1 MKKLHINIET
11 IKLEGR
17 PYIVLK
23 PPVDDID
30 KCIQNLSRATEE
42 TKAIIYKYSGSNQG
56 KQYKIACNTITEFS
70 HDLYEAS
77 VVFNDIQNQVV
88 EFANKAARYDEDRN
102 HLSRPRKL
110 EVSVV
115 KLKVNEGVVYFRRP
129 EMIIV
134 RDKLKAYVE
143 TCDRAVKTLKAKT
156 SQLHAVWKDSQKDDY
171 CKMVDDVCAIITKS
185 SKVLLGY
192 HDYLSRKI
200 FELDS

>member
-1 MKKLHINIET
+1 MKKLHLNIET

-17 PYIVLK
+17 PHKVLK

-42 TKAIIYKYSGSNQG
+42 TKAIIYKYSGTNQG

-70 HDLYEAS
+70 YNLFEAS

-88 EFANKAARYDEDRN
+88 AFANKAAIYDEDRN
-102 HLSRPRKL
+102 LLSRPRKL

-115 KLKVNEGVVYFRRP
+115 KLNVNEGIVYFRKP

-134 RDKLKAYVE
+134 RDKLKSYGEA
-143 TCDRAVKTLKAKT
+143 CDNAVKTLKSKT
-156 SQLHAVWKDSQKDDY
+156 SQLQAVWKDSQKDDY
-171 CKMVDDVCAIITKS
+171 CKMVDEVCTIIVKS
-185 SKVLLGY
+185 SKKLMEY
-192 HDYLSRKI
+192 RDYLSRKI
-200 FELDS
+200 NELDT